1 MSMQITITAPWHEF
15 RAAVDV
21 LHFARTHGLCPNE
34 LEWALAEEC
43 LTPPLPSETFTTQIY
58 SERAFRA
65 VQTIIECVAAEPPNL
80 PVGICVNALKLAA
93 KLNELVHI
101 VEADDWNYWKH
112 WRLSRSLSF

>member
-1 MSMQITITAPWHEF
+1 MSIQITITAPWHEF

-21 LHFARTHGLCPNE
+21 LHFARTNGLCPNE

-65 VQTIIECVAAEPPNL
+65 VQAIIKCVAAEPPI
-80 PVGICVNALKLAA
+80 PPGICYEALKLTY
-93 KLNELVHI
+93 KLNGLVHI
-101 VEADDWNYWKH
+101 MEADDWATGKGDH
-112 WRLSRSLSF
+112 QQ